1 MTLKLSLIIASGLCA
16 LSLTACDAPGGPA
29 AGSTPAIDASGP
41 GDAVVQFQAQDAAM
55 NAAVEKAR
63 TTLPAFLAR
72 LDAGDI
78 LPTDSLKVGFP
89 ANGGNE
95 HIWVN
100 QVARKGDELT
110 GVLANE
116 PNWMPGLH
124 QGSTVT
130 FAVDLVSDWSYQ
142 KDGVRWGNYT
152 TRVMLPY
159 LAPEEAE
166 AVRASLSATPTETTA
181 R

>member
-1 MTLKLSLIIASGLCA
+1 MMRKLSPIVIACVF
-16 LSLTACDAPGGPA
+16 SLGACDAPGTQ
-29 AGSTPAIDASGP
+29 TPDAQTPVLDASGP
-41 GDAVVQFQAQDAAM
+41 GDEMVQFQNQDAAM
-55 NAAVEKAR
+55 NAAIEEAK
-63 TTLPAFLAR
+63 TSLPIFLAR

-78 LPTDSLKVGFP
+78 TPSDSLKVGFP
-89 ANGGNE
+89 VGEGNE

-110 GVLANE
+110 GTLANE
-116 PNWMPGLH
+116 PNGMPGLH
-124 QGSTVT
+124 QGSPVT
-130 FAVDLVSDWSYQ
+130 FSVDLVSDWSYE

-159 LAPEEAE
+159 LDPEQAD
-166 AVRASLSATPTETTA
+166 AVRASLSDTPTEPTA

>member
-1 MTLKLSLIIASGLCA
+1 MKSSFVAALGLCA
-16 LSLTACDAPGGPA
+16 LSLAACDAPNAPT

-41 GDAVVQFQAQDAAM
+41 GDDVVQFQAQDDAM
-55 NAAVEKAR
+55 NAAIEEAR

-72 LDAGDI
+72 LDAGHI

-89 ANGGNE
+89 ANGGHE

-100 QVARKGDELT
+100 QIARKGDELT

-124 QGSTVT
+124 QGSPVT

-166 AVRASLSATPTETTA
+166 AVRASLSDTPTETTA